1 MKYVTTIERMA
12 KEEGQEEGKIEEKQ
26 TIALNLLRQ
35 GLSIEIIIGATG
47 LTIAQLQKL
56 QSQIEQD

>member
-12 KEEGQEEGKIEEKQ
+12 KEEGKTEEKQ
-26 TIALNLLRQ
+26 TIALNLLKQ

-47 LTIAQLQKL
+47 LSIAQLQKL
-56 QSQIEQD
+56 QSQTEQD

>member
-12 KEEGQEEGKIEEKQ
+12 KKKGKIEEKQ

-35 GLSIEIIIGATG
+35 GLSIEIIEANG
-47 LTIAQLQKL
+47 LSIAQLQKL
-56 QSQIEQD
+56 QSQMAQD

>member
-12 KEEGQEEGKIEEKQ
+12 KEKGQEEGKIEEKQ
-26 TIALNLLRQ
+26 TIALNMLND
-35 GLSIEIIIGATG
+35 GLSLEQIVRLTG

-56 QSQIEQD
+56 QSQIE